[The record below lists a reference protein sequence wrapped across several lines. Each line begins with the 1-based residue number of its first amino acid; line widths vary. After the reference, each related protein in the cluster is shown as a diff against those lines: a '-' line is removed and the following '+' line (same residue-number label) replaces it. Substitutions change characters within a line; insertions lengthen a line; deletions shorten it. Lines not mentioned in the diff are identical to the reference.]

1 MTKPPYQIN
10 SSLRKNYPAHH
21 PQESGGGMVDDVV
34 PISLGGTGATTASQ
48 ARTNLGLGSAATEDA
63 SAFLRPTITT
73 TVTFDLPLS
82 SSNQLMNLQQGY
94 GIYSDN
100 TGAGS
105 HNSRLWLAGPD
116 GGEVIVGPRAG
127 AAFLHQIRLRAN
139 TTRIEGN
146 CVVTGSSLTIDGS
159 VSYHRGN
166 ILGTVSQS
174 GGTPTGA
181 IIERGSNANGEY
193 VRYADGTQICWR
205 PISVNTSNYVTFT
218 LPSAFS
224 NANYFAVANQN
235 FENANLLSI
244 KVGNRTT
251 TTANVAIVAQSGY
264 TTSSTM
270 SLLAIG
276 RWF

>member
-63 SAFLRPTITT
+63 SAFATAAQGAKADTALQPTITT
-73 TVTFDLPLS
+73 MVTFNLPLS
-82 SSNQLMNLQQGY
+82 AANQLMSLQQGY
-94 GIYSDN
+94 GIFSDN

-105 HNSRLWLAGPD
+105 ANTRFWLAGPD

-146 CVVTGSSLTIDGS
+146 CVVTG
-159 VSYHRGN
+159 
-166 ILGTVSQS
+166 
-174 GGTPTGA
+174 
-181 IIERGSNANGEY
+181 
-193 VRYADGTQICWR
+193 
-205 PISVNTSNYVTFT
+205 
-218 LPSAFS
+218 
-224 NANYFAVANQN
+224 
-235 FENANLLSI
+235 
-244 KVGNRTT
+244 
-251 TTANVAIVAQSGY
+251 
-264 TTSSTM
+264 
-270 SLLAIG
+270 
-276 RWF
+276 